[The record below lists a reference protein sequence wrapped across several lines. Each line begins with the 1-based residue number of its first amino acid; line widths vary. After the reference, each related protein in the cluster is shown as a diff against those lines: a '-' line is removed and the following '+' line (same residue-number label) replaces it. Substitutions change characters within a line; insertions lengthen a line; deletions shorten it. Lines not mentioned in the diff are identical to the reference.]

1 MIASGEEKLIYNAPE
16 GKYYYFNQFPE
27 SKNLYDP
34 EDAHIMEL
42 QARLMAYYESDVCPP
57 ADPAAAKKKKKRK
70 NDFGGGFM
78 DHNVRHEE
86 EAARIP
92 EGYVID
98 LPYNDK
104 KPVI

>member
-1 MIASGEEKLIYNAPE
+1 
-16 GKYYYFNQFPE
+16 
-27 SKNLYDP
+27 
-34 EDAHIMEL
+34 MEL
-42 QARLMAYYESDVCPP
+42 QQKLMAYYDSDVCPP
-57 ADPAAAKKKKKRK
+57 TLPGEAAAKKKKKRK

-104 KPVI
+104 RPVI